1 MGMITPVTS
10 LGSMASQEFRGMAT
24 PQLFPCTA
32 AMSLKALLNY
42 VLDEVA
48 IDGEEGMFDFFL
60 ILDIFWK
67 RWGGGGV
74 HISTASYFVA

>member
-1 MGMITPVTS
+1 
-10 LGSMASQEFRGMAT
+10 
-24 PQLFPCTA
+24 
-32 AMSLKALLNY
+32 MSLKALLNY